1 VGGIRYSNSVQ
12 FATSA
17 LVLGLASAALAQTPP
32 PAAPPAPTPPQATPP
47 PAEDPKSI
55 ASITKGFDKLPGV
68 FTLYRKKDGQNET
81 IYAEIP
87 ESKLGQFTLLQ
98 VTNSGG
104 TQGTNAEVAP
114 GLVTVDLPLE
124 FKKLD
129 ADRIILVT
137 PLTKLR
143 TSRPERQRLLDRS
156 FPEEIVSTFPIS
168 GRSAD
173 GKTFL
178 INLSS
183 FMKSD
188 VAELSSQLSA
198 GNPFGG
204 GGAGYGI
211 SNESS
216 YIDKLKNLPENISY
230 RVNHYLIRRSP
241 TGGPRAFYLPVSYSW
256 SVLPAS
262 DYRPRLGDPRVGY
275 FTTYFN
281 TSDNDASWDTGV
293 NYIQRW
299 NLKKRDPKAT
309 LSDPVKPITF
319 WIDNATPP
327 EYRND
332 IKTALLMWN
341 PAFERVGIKN
351 AIEVK
356 QMPDDADWDI
366 ADVRYNV
373 VRWTVDMPFAIALFR
388 SNPLT
393 GEIIN
398 ASINMDAGFATGG
411 GTDFDFH
418 FDNLTPQQAREK
430 FLPRL
435 SSTAKDAR
443 YCQRAEAGKS
453 SLALGLTAN
462 ELVANS
468 TMTRKEFIRQYIVEV
483 VGHEMGHILGLRHN
497 FAATNA
503 LPAKQLSDPAV
514 VKAQG
519 IGASIMDYN
528 ASNLFAI
535 GKPGVDVYSQTIGTY
550 DKWAIEYGYRDI
562 AATTPEGE
570 RYGLNQIARKAGLP
584 GLRYESDGSANGTD
598 PSVQTFDLAQDNL
611 DYFEKDLQT
620 SLNVMKTA
628 VNRGSQAGQSY
639 FTISRRFQA
648 GFRGYLNGVFG
659 SLSIIGGVKLGNTF
673 QGDPAGDLPAVPY
686 PVERQRRALRLVTK
700 YVLSPNALP
709 VTPEALA
716 RITFNPNSEGNEGTG
731 RAPNLLDSTL
741 AIRSLAIGSL
751 LDPGLFQLVANN
763 EFRTAAGKDRI
774 TGDEIISEVTSA
786 TFRDLMAGTATNQ
799 ISRSAQRST
808 VEDLIFLSKSS
819 IPSVGDAR
827 ISARSH
833 LKAIRAVIGRG
844 VRKTNA
850 ADAGHY
856 ADVAATIDRFF
867 KPVGSN

>member
-1 VGGIRYSNSVQ
+1 MGSIRYSNSVQ
-12 FATSA
+12 LATSA
-17 LVLGLASAALAQTPP
+17 ILFGLGSAALAQTP
-32 PAAPPAPTPPQATPP
+32 AAPPAPANPAP

-55 ASITKGFDKLPGV
+55 AAITKDFEKLPGV
-68 FTLYRKKDGQNET
+68 FTLYRKKEGQNDT

-87 ESKLGQFTLLQ
+87 TDKLGKFTLLQ

-104 TQGTNAEVAP
+104 TQGTSAEVAP
-114 GLVTVDLPLE
+114 GLITVDLPLE

-129 ADRIILVT
+129 ADRLILVT
-137 PLTKLR
+137 PQTKLR
-143 TSRPERQRLLDRS
+143 TSRPERQRLIDRS
-156 FPEEIVSTFPIS
+156 YPEEIVQTFPIAGKS
-168 GRSAD
+168 PD

-183 FMKSD
+183 FLKSD
-188 VAELSSQLSA
+188 VAELGTQLSG
-198 GNPFGG
+198 GNPFSGG
-204 GGAGYGI
+204 GYGI
-211 SNESS
+211 SAESS
-216 YIDKLKNLPENISY
+216 YIDTLKNLPENISY

-241 TGGPRAFYLPVSYSW
+241 SGGPRAFYLPVSYSW
-256 SVLPAS
+256 SVLPVT
-262 DYRPRLGDPRVGY
+262 DYRPRLGDPRVGF

-281 TSDNDASWDTGV
+281 TSDSDASLDTGV
-293 NYIQRW
+293 NYIERW
-299 NLKKRDPKAT
+299 NLKKRDPKAA

-319 WIDNATPP
+319 WIDNATPQ
-327 EYRND
+327 EYRD
-332 IKTALLMWN
+332 DVKTALLMWN

-388 SNPLT
+388 ANPMT

-398 ASINMDAGFATGG
+398 ACINMDAGFATGG
-411 GTDFDFH
+411 GADFDFN

-435 SSTAKDAR
+435 SVAAKDAW
-443 YCQRAEAGKS
+443 YCNRAEAGKS
-453 SLALGLTAN
+453 SLALGLAAN

-468 TMTRKEFIRQYIVEV
+468 AMSRKEFIRQYIVEV

-503 LPAKQLSDPAV
+503 LTAKQLSDPAT
-514 VKAQG
+514 VKAEG

-535 GKPGVDVYSQTIGTY
+535 GKPGVNVYSQTIGAY
-550 DKWAIEYGYRDI
+550 DKWAIEYGYKDI
-562 AATTPEGE
+562 VAATPEGE
-570 RYGLNQIARKAGLP
+570 RYGLNQIARKASLP
-584 GLRYESDGSANGTD
+584 GLRYESDGSANGID

-620 SLNVMKTA
+620 SLGVMNTA
-628 VNRGSQAGQSY
+628 VSRGTQTGQSY
-639 FTISRRFQA
+639 YTISRRFQA

-659 SLSIIGGVKLGNTF
+659 SLTILGGVKLGNTY
-673 QGDPAGDLPAVPY
+673 QGDPACELPAVPY
-686 PVERQRRALRLVTK
+686 PVERQRRALRLVAK
-700 YVLSPNALP
+700 YVLSPDAIP

-716 RITFNPNSEGNEGTG
+716 RITFNPNAEGNEGPG

-751 LDPGLFQLVANN
+751 LDPALMQIVANN
-763 EFRTAAGKDRI
+763 EFRTSKGKDRL

-786 TFRDLMAGTATNQ
+786 TFRDLMAGTPTSQ
-799 ISRSAQRST
+799 ISRSAQRSA
-808 VEDLIFLSKSS
+808 VEDLIFLARSER
-819 IPSVGDAR
+819 PSVGDAR
-827 ISARSH
+827 ISARTH
-833 LKAIRAVIGRG
+833 LKVIRAVIGRG
-844 VRKTNA
+844 VRSTNA

-856 ADVAATIDRFF
+856 ADLAATIDRFF
-867 KPVGSN
+867 KPVTSN